1 MRRNRILRGLGI
13 ALGLLVFA
21 LVLRQLH
28 GYRDELRLSWAQV
41 RWPAIAL
48 SVLAFVVAQ
57 ALFAGCWH
65 RLLSGGGRMDS
76 LRGDIARWCVS
87 LAGKYFPG
95 KVWQAVARFG
105 LYHGAPEGARV
116 APAFARE
123 MLLSMS
129 AAMAWVAL
137 PGGLWRDGPDSLT
150 LPFSLGAALLLLLAM
165 PRFSAWALAALQ
177 RWTPLRLA
185 LPASTPAAVIEA
197 WLLQLGGYLMLG
209 LGLVALAQGL
219 GVSTSGHAMPII
231 AALCFAGLA
240 GIAAFFVPAGI
251 GVREAALAWY
261 LAPLLGLGP
270 ATLLAVAARVW
281 ISLGEAALVGLG
293 LFLLRNE
300 APRAA
305 GDVGAPGP

>member
-1 MRRNRILRGLGI
+1 MPRSRALRGIGVV
-13 ALGLLVFA
+13 LGLLVLG

-28 GYRDELRLSWAQV
+28 GYRDELRLSWSQLH
-41 RWPAIAL
+41 WHAL
-48 SVLAFVVAQ
+48 AVSVLAFLLAQ

-65 RLLSGGGRMDS
+65 RLLAGTGRAGS
-76 LRGDIARWCVS
+76 LRGDVARWCVS

-95 KVWQAVARFG
+95 KVWMAVARLG

-123 MLLSMS
+123 MLLSVS
-129 AAMAWVAL
+129 AAMALVAA
-137 PGGLWRDGPDSLT
+137 PGWFGQPGPATLT
-150 LPFSLGAALLLLLAM
+150 LPFSIGALLLLL
-165 PRFSAWALAALQ
+165 LATPTLGQRVLQALQ

-185 LPASTPAAVIEA
+185 LPEANAGSLLAA
-197 WLLQLGGYLMLG
+197 WLLQLAGYVALG
-209 LGLVALAQGL
+209 LGLVALGQGIGLPVAAQAGTI
-219 GVSTSGHAMPII
+219 V

-261 LAPLLGLGP
+261 LAPVLGVGP

-281 ISLGEAALVGLG
+281 ISLGEAALVALGLG
-293 LFLLRNE
+293 LLRGE
-300 APRAA
+300 LPRVADRDVAP
-305 GDVGAPGP
+305 P